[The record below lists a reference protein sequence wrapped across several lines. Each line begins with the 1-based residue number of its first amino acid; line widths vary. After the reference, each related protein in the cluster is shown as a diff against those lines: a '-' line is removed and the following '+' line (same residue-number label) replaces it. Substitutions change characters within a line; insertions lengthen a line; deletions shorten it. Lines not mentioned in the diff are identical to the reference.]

1 MIYLT
6 LFLVS
11 FLSATLLPLGS
22 EALLLY
28 DFSLGHSAL
37 WLWTVATVGNTL
49 GAIVNYWLGMKG
61 EAWLE
66 KKGHLSS
73 EKMQEAHRR
82 FEKWGGWVLLL
93 SWAPLIG
100 DPLTLIAGVLRY
112 DFTKFLLIVAFAKGM
127 RYAVV
132 LGGYSIG
139 TGG

>member
-11 FLSATLLPLGS
+11 LLSATLLPLGS

-28 DFSLGHSAL
+28 DFSLGHSVL
-37 WLWTVATVGNTL
+37 CLWTVATVGNTL

-61 EAWLE
+61 EVWLE
-66 KKGHLSS
+66 KNGHLSS
-73 EKMQEAHRR
+73 EKMQKAHWR

-93 SWAPLIG
+93 SWAPIIG
-100 DPLTLIAGVLRY
+100 DPLTFIAGVLRY
-112 DFTKFLLIVAFAKGM
+112 DFTKFLLIVVFAKGM
-127 RYAVV
+127 RYAAV

>member
-11 FLSATLLPLGS
+11 LLSATLLPLGS

-28 DFSLGHSAL
+28 DFSLGHSVL
-37 WLWTVATVGNTL
+37 CLWTVATVGNTL

-61 EAWLE
+61 EVWLE
-66 KKGHLSS
+66 KNGYLSS
-73 EKMQEAHRR
+73 EKMQKAHRR

-93 SWAPLIG
+93 SWAPIIG
-100 DPLTLIAGVLRY
+100 DPLTFIAGVLRY
-112 DFTKFLLIVAFAKGM
+112 DFIKFLLIVAFAKGM
-127 RYAVV
+127 RYAAV